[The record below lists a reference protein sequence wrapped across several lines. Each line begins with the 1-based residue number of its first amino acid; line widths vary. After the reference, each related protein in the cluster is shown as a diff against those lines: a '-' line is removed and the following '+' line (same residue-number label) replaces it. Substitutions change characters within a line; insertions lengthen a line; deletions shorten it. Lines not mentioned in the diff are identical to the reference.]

1 MSNEKSSIG
10 ANIRGL
16 RKAKGLN
23 QRQLGESIK
32 VASATI
38 SDWEVGKAN
47 PSAAALKLLAAALEC
62 SPFEL
67 LGVNPAGI
75 DALRDREDKERL
87 TGTPANL
94 SLEER
99 LAVKFYEERE
109 PDYMP
114 IIQNAL
120 KSDLYRDVL
129 ENVASYV
136 LASNARRKAQASIID
151 GHYSSDEKDDDTL
164 LDEKLADGLAQET
177 LMLKAARMD
186 AVKAFEEFLD
196 KYYPGKTTY

>member
-1 MSNEKSSIG
+1 MSNEKGTVG
-10 ANIRGL
+10 ANIRAL

-23 QRQLGESIK
+23 QRHLGESIK

-47 PSAAALKLLAAALEC
+47 PSAAALKLLSAALEC

-67 LGVNPAGI
+67 LGVNPADI
-75 DALRDREDKERL
+75 DALRDKEEKERL
-87 TGTPANL
+87 TGKPENL

-109 PDYMP
+109 PDFMP

-120 KSDLYRDVL
+120 KSDYYTDVL
-129 ENVASYV
+129 ECVSKYV
-136 LASNARRKAQASIID
+136 LASNAWRKEQAVIM
-151 GHYSSDEKDDDTL
+151 GEYYSSDAQGDDAAL
-164 LDEKLADGLAQET
+164 EAKLASGLVQKS
-177 LMLKAARMD
+177 LVLKAARMD
-186 AVKAFEEFLD
+186 AVKAFELFLD
-196 KYYPGKTTY
+196 RYYPGMTTY